1 MSSPKAEPLLRL
13 GITVDGERDPDPAD
27 DQLCFAA
34 AVVEDVG
41 GNVGESAQQL
51 GVDGAHAPVWPFSPG
66 TRMRRPDA
74 FTRS

>member
-34 AVVEDVG
+34 AVVERG
-41 GNVGESAQQL
+41 C
-51 GVDGAHAPVWPFSPG
+51 DGRTHSPD
-66 TRMRRPDA
+66 REPMLVVR
-74 FTRS
+74 